1 MRVEELRSESN
12 KERGGTVPPRS
23 RLPVAMLLPPAGG
36 TAVLGLAGMNLNS
49 KRRFPPLICSSV
61 SSLSSASLPD
71 STSTVGFCLVVSFV
85 IALLLC
91 IRLLSCLL
99 PRYTRPSRSCLRIIG
114 RICGPWLSACGPWS
128 SACGAWSSV
137 PESAIDEALERAAS
151 GVVAQVLT
159 EELDAAGARP
169 AHGHVARDVRREEDV
184 RHIP

>member
-1 MRVEELRSESN
+1 M
-12 KERGGTVPPRS
+12 PPRS

-36 TAVLGLAGMNLNS
+36 TAVLGLAGLL
-49 KRRFPPLICSSV
+49 RLARGDEPQLE
-61 SSLSSASLPD
+61 ATLPATHLLERLLVEFGLAAGLD
-71 STSTVGFCLVVSFV
+71 LDVGFCLVVSFV

-91 IRLLSCLL
+91 VRLLSCLL

-114 RICGPWLSACGPWS
+114 RICGAWLSACGPWS

-184 RHIP
+184 RRIP